1 MVVRVNY
8 KIKQPLQIS
17 SIDTS
22 AYPIKSD
29 DACLDIEPLQNLC
42 DELQDFIA
50 VLKNAKVIIKYADGN
65 RLFDIYR
72 AICQE
77 LTHGED
83 ELDAII
89 NVSAKH
95 TLPLHV
101 VFLAYS
107 LAENYRYTYEKFI
120 ISHVMKILSDLG
132 FKPMQIYK
140 KIREIPNVSYTY
152 RGILEELKAW
162 QDGEYKAFTFFEHNA
177 SNLKEK

>member
-42 DELQDFIA
+42 DELQDFVA
-50 VLKNAKVIIKYADGN
+50 VLKKAKVIIKYAD
-65 RLFDIYR
+65 
-72 AICQE
+72 CQE

-162 QDGEYKAFTFFEHNA
+162 QDGEYKAFTFFEQNA